1 MKKNIKKFSI
11 ILGICLFVSAISL
24 LSLWIWNVN
33 TSKKRS
39 ENYVETIL
47 SLIPPPQ
54 STFPE
59 ERADNTMPTFSL
71 SGTDFV
77 GVLEFPQFNSKLP
90 VGNDWGKTFKYP
102 CRFSGSVYDRTIQIG
117 ATTQKGQYDFYR
129 EMTVGDSVFF
139 TDMEGNR
146 FAYEVTDI
154 RYEKHADQAALLRHD
169 ADLTLFIK
177 NMYAFEYIIIFCDA
191 AG

>member
-11 ILGICLFVSAISL
+11 ILGICLFVSSISL

-33 TSKKRS
+33 TSKERS
-39 ENYVETIL
+39 ENYVETLL
-47 SLIPPPQ
+47 SLLPPPQ

-102 CRFSGSVYDRTIQIG
+102 CRFSGSVYNRTIQIG
-117 ATTQKGQYDFYR
+117 LTTQKGQLDFYR
-129 EMTVGDSVFF
+129 EISVGDSVFF
-139 TDMEGNR
+139 LDMEGNM
-146 FAYEVTDI
+146 FQYTI
-154 RYEKHADQAALLRHD
+154 TNLRYEKHANQSTLQKEDS
-169 ADLTLFIK
+169 DLVIFVK
-177 NMYAFEYIIIFCDA
+177 NIYAFEYLIVYCKA
-191 AG
+191 K